1 MNVSLI
7 AERYAKALFEL
18 AIENN
23 VLEDVYRDIT
33 GLAALIRES
42 RPLRLFLKAPVIN
55 PGKKIAVLEI
65 ILKDFTPLIRGFVR
79 LLVSK
84 RREFTIPEISVQF
97 IRQYN
102 SYKNITPLRV
112 ETAYTID
119 EEFRRQLITVMGK
132 YTGSN
137 IDLTE
142 KLEDSLIGGFILFW
156 DDKQYDASIRK
167 QIERMKRG
175 VARINLYVKGI

>member
-23 VLEDVYRDIT
+23 VLEDVYKDIT
-33 GLAALIRES
+33 GLSALISETRA
-42 RPLRLFLKAPVIN
+42 LRLFLKSPVIN
-55 PGKKIAVLEI
+55 PGKKISVLDI
-65 ILKDFTPLIRGFVR
+65 LLKDFTPLTRSFVR
-79 LLVSK
+79 LLVVK

-97 IRQYN
+97 IEQYN
-102 SYKNITPLRV
+102 RYKNIMPLKV

-119 EEFRRQLITVMGK
+119 EEFRRQLISVMGK
-132 YTGSN
+132 YTGSD
-137 IDLTE
+137 IQITE
-142 KLEDSLIGGFILFW
+142 KLDDSLIGGFILFW

-175 VARINLYVKGI
+175 MARINLYVKGI